1 MLVMVQL
8 GCLARFFNR
17 YESEVKFAKEN
28 KFSFMQ
34 LWYDNRGLCLHEDD
48 KEFIDT
54 INRYNF
60 PTIIHAVLN
69 INEFKEHI
77 PKLLDIMNK
86 LNHKELIIHPICEN
100 EEINKEILDKLDKSI
115 KYALNILTPNGI
127 TLFLENNSK
136 LDPIFTG
143 ANEIEKIF
151 SQNKDLEFL
160 LDIAHIDNMN
170 HLQEMIN
177 IKKPKI
183 LHVADR
189 HFNLVHE
196 HLPLGQGDI
205 NFQYIFS
212 NLLPEYDGK
221 IILEIVNDDLDIINS
236 KNIIESLISKNEP
249 TNQL

>member
-1 MLVMVQL
+1 MVQL

-17 YESEVKFAKEN
+17 YESEVKFAEEN

-77 PKLLDIMNK
+77 PKLLDILNK

-100 EEINKEILDKLDKSI
+100 EEINKETLDKLDKSI

-189 HFNLVHE
+189 HFNVVHE

-236 KNIIESLISKNEP
+236 KNIIESLISKNKP
-249 TNQL
+249 TIQL

>member
-1 MLVMVQL
+1 MVQL

-17 YESEVKFAKEN
+17 YEDEVKFAKEN
-28 KFSFMQ
+28 KFDFMR
-34 LWYDNRGLCLHEDD
+34 LWYDNSGLCLHEDD

-54 INRYNF
+54 LNRHNF

-69 INEFKEHI
+69 INEFSEHI
-77 PKLLDIMNK
+77 PQLLAILNK

-100 EEINKEILDKLDKSI
+100 EEINEETLDKLDKSI

-136 LDPIFTG
+136 LDPIFTD
-143 ANEIEKIF
+143 ASEIEKIF
-151 SQNKDLEFL
+151 SRNKDLEFL

-183 LHVADR
+183 LHIADR
-189 HFNLVHE
+189 HFNVVHE

-205 NFQYIFS
+205 DFQYIFS
-212 NLLPEYDGK
+212 NLLPKYDGK

-249 TNQL
+249 TIQL